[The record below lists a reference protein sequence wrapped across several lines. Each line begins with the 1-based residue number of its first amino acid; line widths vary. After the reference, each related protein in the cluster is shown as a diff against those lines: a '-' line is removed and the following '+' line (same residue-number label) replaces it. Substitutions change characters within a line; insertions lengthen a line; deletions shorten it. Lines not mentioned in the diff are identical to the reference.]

1 MSKSDFHILVVDDD
15 LEYAQTCARTLERAG
30 YLVQAKDSPA
40 AALEEISIDK
50 DVALVLTDLQMPDMD
65 GISLLE
71 AIKSQRSV
79 IEVVIMTGY
88 GTIESAVKAVKAG
101 ASEYITK
108 PFDKDELINAA
119 RKVYKVWEL
128 QQEVSRLKQL
138 VSEKL
143 QLDGFVFKN
152 KAMSIVY
159 QRITAAARCH
169 CSLFITGET
178 GTGKELVA
186 RAIHH
191 NSARADGPFV
201 PVNCGAIMDS
211 LIEAELFGYRKG
223 AFTGANDDRGGLFA
237 AADQGTLFLDE
248 IVEMAIGTQSKL
260 LRSIQERRIRPVGAV
275 DEIPV
280 NVRFIAATNQRLEG
294 ALKENQ
300 LREDLYHRLNV
311 IQINMPALRDMPDEI
326 PDLLQFLL
334 ASKSEEHQRGDCKF
348 DKTALNTLQSYSWPG
363 NIREATNIVE
373 RCLVNNESGIIGTQ
387 DLPVEIT
394 TPQNHFHSTEAIPTF
409 DQAERDLVVRALRE
423 SNGNKSQAAELLGIS
438 RPRLY
443 KKIDQYDIDE
453 SSL

>member
-15 LEYAQTCARTLERAG
+15 LEYAQTCARTIERVG
-30 YLVQAKDSPA
+30 YSVQAKDSPA
-40 AALEEISIDK
+40 SVLEEIALDEE
-50 DVALVLTDLQMPDMD
+50 VALVLTDLQMPHMD

-88 GTIESAVKAVKAG
+88 GSIESAVKAVKAG
-101 ASEYITK
+101 ACEYITK
-108 PFDKDELINAA
+108 PFDKDELLNAVQ
-119 RKVYKVWEL
+119 KVFKVWEL

-138 VSEKL
+138 VSDKL
-143 QLDGFVFKN
+143 QIDGFIFKN
-152 KAMSIVY
+152 KAMSTVY
-159 QRITAAARCH
+159 QRISAAARCH
-169 CSLFITGET
+169 CSVFITGES

-186 RAIHH
+186 RAIHQ
-191 NSARADGPFV
+191 NSPRVGGPFV
-201 PVNCGAIMDS
+201 PVNCSAITDS

-223 AFTGANDDRGGLFA
+223 AFTGANDDRAGLFA

-275 DEIPV
+275 DEIPL
-280 NVRFIAATNQRLEG
+280 NVRFIAATNRRVEG
-294 ALKENQ
+294 VLKEKKF
-300 LREDLYHRLNV
+300 REDLYHRLNV

-326 PDLLQFLL
+326 PDLLQNLL
-334 ASKSEEHQRGDCKF
+334 ASKSKEHQRGDCEF
-348 DKTALNTLQSYSWPG
+348 DMAALAELQGYSWPG

-373 RCLVNNESGIIGTQ
+373 RCLVNTESGIIGTQ

-394 TPQNHFHSTEAIPTF
+394 TPRKQFHSIDTIPTF

-443 KKIDQYDIDE
+443 KKIEQYDIDE